1 MKHHC
6 DMNCIGDAIWL
17 ACSPQVTW
25 SAIYRDFELELYYL
39 FTNEDLSIINIFG
52 KCIIECLET
61 RKLKQVLWYWNIF
74 SLSIYIIN
82 FFLRLWT
89 RQETLYLYI
98 FFIYIC
104 IIASNDNNQCMQ
116 FVCPYCGPID
126 WNNKYSYSYYYSCKQ
141 CELFPLHVNQKSSS
155 VFLCIAWRLLCN
167 NMADC

>member
-1 MKHHC
+1 MS
-6 DMNCIGDAIWL
+6 NCCLTPIQQFFSYIMGRTSKFSMRWWWGPFCNNMSDK
-17 ACSPQVTW
+17 SK
-25 SAIYRDFELELYYL
+25 FYYL

-116 FVCPYCGPID
+116 FVCPYCEPID
-126 WNNKYSYSYYYSCKQ
+126 WNNKYSYSYS
-141 CELFPLHVNQKSSS
+141 
-155 VFLCIAWRLLCN
+155 I
-167 NMADC
+167 